1 MFDDTQKMAFRT
13 KADTDV
19 ISDVATK
26 IMGTDTNSF
35 DDNKKLKNNP
45 ELHNIFS
52 LAEKL
57 HKSVSEIL
65 EMTVDEFNMWIAY
78 FSLQSDEQDRQMRI
92 AKARRGN

>member
-1 MFDDTQKMAFRT
+1 
-13 KADTDV
+13 
-19 ISDVATK
+19 
-26 IMGTDTNSF
+26 MGTDTNSLE
-35 DDNKKLKNNP
+35 DNKKLKNNP

-78 FSLQSDEQDRQMRI
+78 FSLQSDRTRKTRTNSKGKTWQLKQVNIDII
-92 AKARRGN
+92 AKDKTRRLCNQPQKV

>member
-35 DDNKKLKNNP
+35 DDNKKN
-45 ELHNIFS
+45 
-52 LAEKL
+52 
-57 HKSVSEIL
+57 
-65 EMTVDEFNMWIAY
+65 
-78 FSLQSDEQDRQMRI
+78 
-92 AKARRGN
+92 

>member
-1 MFDDTQKMAFRT
+1 
-13 KADTDV
+13 
-19 ISDVATK
+19 
-26 IMGTDTNSF
+26 
-35 DDNKKLKNNP
+35 
-45 ELHNIFS
+45 LHNIFS

-92 AKARRGN
+92 ARARRGN